1 MRPLLFQK
9 SLTQELMSTAIGA
22 FLILVGI
29 VIAQRTAFLIDIAAG
44 GKIASEAIKTLL
56 GFNLIRFLP
65 MLLSLTLFMSVLLTL
80 SRWYRDSEMVVWFSS
95 GMSLSR
101 WIPPVIYFSLPIIIV
116 IGMLSL
122 FVTPWASLQGEAFK
136 QQFESKDELATITP
150 GVFKESKNA
159 ERVYFIESFDE
170 LGNVVKNVY
179 VRSITQGK
187 LTIIT
192 ANSGHRETLSNGISY
207 LVMLN
212 GNRYE
217 GYPETSEFT
226 STKFERYL
234 IRVESKEQKKTE
246 VAPSIK
252 STKTWDLFTRK
263 NPETRAEIQARF
275 STPISAFI
283 LVLMAIPL
291 SFVDP
296 RAGRSANL
304 IMAAL
309 IYIIYNNFLSIM
321 QAWVSQGKI
330 SVMIG
335 LWPVHVLFILFTLYL
350 FHRRSLQKT
359 IFPDVFSLIKP
370 KSK

>member
-1 MRPLLFQK
+1 MRPLLFRK

-29 VIAQRTAFLIDIAAG
+29 VIAQRTAYLIDIAAG

-80 SRWYRDSEMVVWFSS
+80 SRWYRDSEMVIWFSS
-95 GMSLSR
+95 GMSLSQ
-101 WIPPVIYFSLPIIIV
+101 WIRPVVLFALPIIVV
-116 IGMLSL
+116 IGLLSL
-122 FVTPWASLQGEAFK
+122 FVTPWASMKGEAFK
-136 QQFESKDELATITP
+136 EQLESKDELATITP

-159 ERVYFIESFDE
+159 ERVFFIESFDE

-179 VRSITQGK
+179 VRSIKNGK

-192 ANSGHRETLSNGISY
+192 ANSGHRETLSNGDSY
-207 LVMLN
+207 LVMMN
-212 GNRYE
+212 GHRYE
-217 GYPETSEFT
+217 GVPEKAEFT

-234 IRVESKEQKKTE
+234 IRVESKESKKAH
-246 VAPSIK
+246 APPGIK
-252 STKTWDLFTRK
+252 STKTWDLLQQKGADTK
-263 NPETRAEIQARF
+263 AELQSRL
-275 STPISAFI
+275 SMPVSAFV

-309 IYIIYNNFLSIM
+309 IYIIYNNLLSIM
-321 QAWVSQGKI
+321 QAWVTQGKI
-330 SVMIG
+330 PALVG
-335 LWPVHVLFILFTLYL
+335 LWPVHVLFVLITFYL
-350 FHRRSLQKT
+350 FYRRSMQKS
-359 IFPDVFSLIKP
+359 IFPELLSSFKR
-370 KSK
+370 KR